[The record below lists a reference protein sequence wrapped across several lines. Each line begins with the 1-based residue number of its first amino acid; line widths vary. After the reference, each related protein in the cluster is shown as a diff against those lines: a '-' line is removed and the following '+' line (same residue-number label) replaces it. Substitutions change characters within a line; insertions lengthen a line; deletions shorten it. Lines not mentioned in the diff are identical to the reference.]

1 MKRRIQ
7 DPVKHLRFNV
17 VKMVNIFYSLT
28 IFTKCCILLNLISS
42 ECASVLSKFLVD
54 FDDLKV
60 LISRYW
66 EKNQCLYLYKIRV
79 LIMLNLRF
87 TKMKV
92 KLKLTSYVILHY
104 LWSADLSK
112 SSPQLIVS
120 IFTFLNQQFSQYL
133 SFLNIFFNRFQK
145 CGVTPYCLYSDSLI
159 LNS

>member
-28 IFTKCCILLNLISS
+28 IFTKCCILLHLISS
-42 ECASVLSKFLVD
+42 ECASALSKFLID
-54 FDDLKV
+54 LDDLKV

-120 IFTFLNQQFSQYL
+120 IFTFLNQQFFPIFIFSQY
-133 SFLNIFFNRFQK
+133 FFQ
-145 CGVTPYCLYSDSLI
+145 
-159 LNS
+159 